1 MIHSRWQENFL
12 LATGATSGCVA
23 SMANEKHGIWADFF
37 SPLKSQVETCV
48 WLVVALVLTLV
59 YLSFGQADF
68 LAGKLLPVL
77 GMDVLGDLQEWWAV
91 LAQFAIA
98 FVLFFLLPVVAIKM
112 LSLASL
118 SELGLGLGDGRFGFG
133 LVLPLGILFLA
144 IPSGLSTWG
153 MESFQAEYPLAKL
166 AVASPGRFVFYQLA
180 YGLLY
185 YVAYEA
191 FFRGFFQ
198 LGLARKLG
206 HLPALLIQTSV
217 TTLFHLGKPLPELW
231 SALFAGLLFGLL
243 VIRTRSIWPLVLVH
257 WALGV
262 VTDLVAA
269 YGTGLI

>member
-1 MIHSRWQENFL
+1 MVDKEQGAWSDL
-12 LATGATSGCVA
+12 LR
-23 SMANEKHGIWADFF
+23 
-37 SPLKSQVETCV
+37 PLKGQAEICV
-48 WLVVALVLTLV
+48 WFVAALALTLV
-59 YLSFGQADF
+59 YLAFGQADF
-68 LAGKLLPVL
+68 LAAKILPALGVDAVGALL
-77 GMDVLGDLQEWWAV
+77 EWWAV
-91 LAQFAIA
+91 LAQFLIA
-98 FVLFFLLPVVAIKM
+98 FVLFFLLPLVAIRM
-112 LSLASL
+112 FSQVPLG
-118 SELGLGLGDGRFGFG
+118 ELGLGLGDRRFGFG
-133 LVLPLGILFLA
+133 LVLPLGVLFLA

-153 MESFQAEYPLAKL
+153 MDSFQLEYPLAKL
-166 AVASPGRFVFYQLA
+166 AVESPGRFVIYQLA

-191 FFRGFFQ
+191 FFRGFLQ

-206 HLPALLIQTSV
+206 HLPALLIQTAV

>member
-1 MIHSRWQENFL
+1 M
-12 LATGATSGCVA
+12 
-23 SMANEKHGIWADFF
+23 MDEKQGIWAEILL
-37 SPLKSQVETCV
+37 PLRGQAETCI
-48 WLVVALVLTLV
+48 WLVSALALTLV
-59 YLSFGQADF
+59 YLNFGQADF
-68 LAGKLLPVL
+68 LAGKILPALGVDAVGRLL
-77 GMDVLGDLQEWWAV
+77 EWWAV
-91 LAQFAIA
+91 LAQFVIA
-98 FVLFFLLPVVAIKM
+98 FVLFLLLPLVAIKFFTE
-112 LSLASL
+112 ASL
-118 SELGLGLGDGRFGFG
+118 GELGLGLGDKRFGFG
-133 LVLPLGILFLA
+133 FVLPLGVLFLA

-166 AVASPGRFVFYQLA
+166 AVASPGRFVLYQLA

-191 FFRGFFQ
+191 FFRGFLQ

-206 HLPALLIQTSV
+206 HFPALLIQTTV

>member
-1 MIHSRWQENFL
+1 MVNGKQRIGSDL
-12 LATGATSGCVA
+12 LGPVKGQAEA
-23 SMANEKHGIWADFF
+23 
-37 SPLKSQVETCV
+37 CV
-48 WLVVALVLTLV
+48 WLVTALALTLV
-59 YLSFGQADF
+59 YLGFGQADF
-68 LAGKLLPVL
+68 LASKVLPAL
-77 GMDVLGDLQEWWAV
+77 GVDALGDLQEWWAV
-91 LAQFAIA
+91 LAQFTCA
-98 FVLFFLLPVVAIKM
+98 FVLFFLLPLGAIK
-112 LSLASL
+112 LFSQASL
-118 SELGLGLGDGRFGFG
+118 GELGLGLGDKRFGFG
-133 LVLPLGILFLA
+133 FVLPLGVLFLA

-166 AVASPGRFVFYQLA
+166 AVESPGRFVLYQLA

-191 FFRGFFQ
+191 FFRGFLQ

-206 HLPALLIQTSV
+206 HFPALLIQTSV

-231 SALFAGLLFGLL
+231 SALFAGLFFGLL